1 MCPIPEFE
9 VQGSHFEVGQA
20 IGRRFSTEIQESLR
34 SYPLLDKILAYHRS
48 PEGQALY
55 QELLDLNRSR
65 YPGFVAELEGI
76 AQGADHP
83 FEELFLTNLRGEY
96 RSYLPKEGQGCF
108 DCAVLTEEAAILGH
122 NEDGSPAFRDSLY
135 IIHAQI
141 EDKPAFTALSYP
153 GFLCGNAFGFNAE
166 GICFSCDS
174 VQPRQVR
181 VGIGR
186 HLLARSLLEAQSLDD
201 AIRRVTVPGRAA
213 GFSYTIG
220 SATERRIVHVEVAP
234 QAYHVREVEGCYV
247 HANHYRDLDVAQV
260 FGASSRVRIER
271 ATEIVQQA
279 PPRDAEGVLSLLGD
293 QGHEQYP
300 IYGTGTSFDSSATL
314 CTGLFDLDARWLRIY
329 TSRPGQDPAEFV
341 QFAMA

>member
-20 IGRRFSTEIQESLR
+20 IGRQFSTQIQESFR
-34 SYPLLDKILAYHRS
+34 NYPLLHKILPYYRS

-55 QELLDLNRSR
+55 QELLELNRAC

-83 FEELFLTNLRGEY
+83 FEELFLANLRGEY
-96 RSYLPKEGQGCF
+96 RGYLLNEGEGCF
-108 DCAVLTEEAAILGH
+108 DCAVLTEETALLGH

-135 IIHAQI
+135 VIHAQI

-166 GICFSCDS
+166 GLCFSCDS

-186 HLLARSLLEAQSLDD
+186 HFLARSLLEARSLDD

-220 SATERRIVHVEVAP
+220 SAVERRIVHVEVAP
-234 QAYHVREVEGCYV
+234 QAHHVRKVEGCYV
-247 HANHYRDLDVAQV
+247 HANHYRELDVAQV
-260 FGASSRVRIER
+260 VGTSSRVRIER
-271 ATEIVQQA
+271 AAELLQQT
-279 PPRDAEGVLSLLGD
+279 PPGDAEGVLSLLGD
-293 QGHEQYP
+293 EGDERYP
-300 IYGTGTSFDSSATL
+300 IYGTATSLDSSATL
-314 CTGLFDLDARWLRIY
+314 CTALFDLDARWLRVY
-329 TSRPGQDPAEFV
+329 TGHPVQDPAEFV